1 MTNFKGSKNFEHGK
15 KISVGVLLCNLG
27 TPDKPTRKAVKRYL
41 AEFLSDPRIVELPR
55 ILWLPILH
63 GIILNT
69 RPSRSARAYSKIWT
83 KSGSPLL
90 FHSKNLKT
98 QIERD
103 LDRSWVTFELGMRYG
118 NPSIGSALEAL
129 IDKGARQILVVPMYP
144 QYAAATTGSI
154 YDAVFNYCSSLRW
167 VPQIRFTSNDYGTIF
182 AELESDATYLATRIG
197 GSEKLRVDSLG
208 RLLVGTSSSR
218 GVGETTQKLLQ
229 IEGVDASTGFSIV
242 RNGAN
247 TAPPFLS
254 FGKQRSG
261 AVGGNTIVQQ
271 GIERPNELTLD
282 ASYGLKLNQSFSM
295 AVAARYIRS
304 DLKLSSDAD
313 PTPASSIGIDIS
325 GFYIGKTFKISKK
338 DARFRHGFNISNI
351 GPRLK
356 YDEGGQKNF
365 IPTNIKV
372 GSSMDLTMDEVSVL
386 SFNLELNKL
395 LVPSPVATYKDGI
408 FVGYQQPDV
417 SFIKGIFESFADAPG
432 GFSEEL
438 KEITWA
444 FGLEYEFQKS
454 FALRTGYFNESLE
467 KGSRRFLTL
476 GAGFSIDFARIDISY
491 LFSTSKIRNPL
502 ENTLRF
508 SITLPLS
515 IQNTEID
522 EINKENS
529 NK

>member
-1 MTNFKGSKNFEHGK
+1 MKRKQLFNNR
-15 KISVGVLLCNLG
+15 KIPLIFIFFLIKVSIYSQNNSRVITTGVPFLLIS
-27 TPDKPTRKAVKRYL
+27 PDA
-41 AEFLSDPRIVELPR
+41 
-55 ILWLPILH
+55 
-63 GIILNT
+63 
-69 RPSRSARAYSKIWT
+69 RSAGMGELGVATSPDVFSQQWNPSKYVFSEKGKEIGLSYT
-83 KSGSPLL
+83 PYL
-90 FHSKNLKT
+90 SKLVNDIFLANITYFLKKN
-98 QIERD
+98 
-103 LDRSWVTFELGMRYG
+103 DRSAWGF
-118 NPSIGSALEAL
+118 
-129 IDKGARQILVVPMYP
+129 
-144 QYAAATTGSI
+144 
-154 YDAVFNYCSSLRW
+154 SLKY
-167 VPQIRFTSNDYGTIF
+167 F
-182 AELESDATYLATRIG
+182 
-197 GSEKLRVDSLG
+197 SLG
-208 RLLVGTSSSR
+208 DIQFNDL
-218 GVGETTQKLLQ
+218 
-229 IEGVDASTGFSIV
+229 I
-242 RNGAN
+242 
-247 TAPPFLS
+247 
-254 FGKQRSG
+254 
-261 AVGGNTIVQQ
+261 GNTIVQQ

-325 GFYIGKTFKISKK
+325 GFYKGKTFKINKK
-338 DARFRHGFNISNI
+338 DAKFRHGFNISNI

-365 IPTNIKV
+365 IPTNIKI

-386 SFNLELNKL
+386 SFNLEFNKL
-395 LVPSPVATYKDGI
+395 LVPSPVATYKDGA

-432 GFSEEL
+432 GLSEEL

-515 IQNTEID
+515 TQNTEID
-522 EINKENS
+522 EINEENS